1 MKNTKNIGNKYVLR
15 GYRILKQEIAKY
27 NVNDID
33 ERYFQLRRDLQICEE
48 YLRNTEPRLYRYI

>member
-1 MKNTKNIGNKYVLR
+1 MKNTKNMGNKYVLR

-33 ERYFQLRRDLQICEE
+33 ERYFQLKRDLQICEE
-48 YLRNTEPRLYRYI
+48 YLRETEPQIAKYI

>member
-1 MKNTKNIGNKYVLR
+1 MKNSRNLTNKYVWR

-27 NVNDID
+27 SIFDID

-48 YLRNTEPRLYRYI
+48 YLRETEPQLAKYI

>member
-1 MKNTKNIGNKYVLR
+1 MENITNKYVLR

-48 YLRNTEPRLYRYI
+48 YLSINDRIGRYI

>member
-1 MKNTKNIGNKYVLR
+1 MENITNKYVWR
-15 GYRILKQEIAKY
+15 AYRLIKKEIA
-27 NVNDID
+27 NTSAFEID